1 MVHTDLHGASMNG
14 DAAKVERLLKQHP
27 QWVHEKEPIVRSAR
41 VG

>member
-1 MVHTDLHGASMNG
+1 MVHTDLHQASADG

-27 QWVHEKEPIVRSAR
+27 QWVHEKDAVRSAR